1 MCACSSGFVYTT
13 ELCMSLADSEFIY
26 QYPYVLVISHYKD
39 DIIAITQEQ
48 GGAEVECNHN
58 DVICVMGYK

>member
-39 DIIAITQEQ
+39 DIIVITQEQ
-48 GGAEVECNHN
+48 GGA
-58 DVICVMGYK
+58 